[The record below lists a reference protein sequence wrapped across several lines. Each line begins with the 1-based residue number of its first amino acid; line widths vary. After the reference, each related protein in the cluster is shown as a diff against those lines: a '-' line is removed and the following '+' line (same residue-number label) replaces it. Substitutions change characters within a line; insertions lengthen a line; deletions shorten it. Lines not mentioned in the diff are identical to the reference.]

1 MTLQD
6 LLYKI
11 SRYAIKEPA
20 VNYAAAGRSL
30 FELNPSTIKDYAVV
44 FASPT
49 GNHTWD
55 GDITTYTITLF
66 YLDRLLADNSND
78 ISIFSAA
85 IEVLK
90 DIVRALRNDSDIVEV
105 GDNINFI
112 NFTET
117 ERLSDRVCGAY
128 CTVEISVLNA
138 TSCTTIEIEDDEE

>member
-30 FELNPSTIKDYAVV
+30 YELNPSTIKDYAVV

-90 DIVRALRNDSDIVEV
+90 DIVRALRNDGEIVEV

-117 ERLSDRVCGAY
+117 ERMSDRIAGAY
-128 CTVEISVLNA
+128 CTVELTVQNDTVCSYVA
-138 TSCTTIEIEDDEE
+138 D

>member
-30 FELNPSTIKDYAVV
+30 YELNPSTIKDYAVV

-49 GNHTWD
+49 GNHTWTENL
-55 GDITTYTITLF
+55 TTYSITLF
-66 YLDRLLADNSND
+66 YLDRLLADSSND

-90 DIVRALRNDSDIVEV
+90 DIVRALRNDGEIVEV

-138 TSCTTIEIEDDEE
+138 TSCTTIEDDDEE

>member
-30 FELNPSTIKDYAVV
+30 YELNPSTIKDYAVV

-49 GNHTWD
+49 GNHTWTENL
-55 GDITTYTITLF
+55 TTYSITLF
-66 YLDRLLADNSND
+66 YLDRLLADSSND

-90 DIVRALRNDSDIVEV
+90 DIVRALRNDGEIVEV

-117 ERLSDRVCGAY
+117 ERMSDSIAGAY
-128 CTVEISVLNA
+128 CTVELTVQNDTVCSYVG
-138 TSCTTIEIEDDEE
+138 D